1 MSVLYVEGFETS
13 ADQPDVNGRGLLTAT
28 SPVTVAGAGVL
39 PVPSRTGVVG
49 TGLMLRGP
57 YSTAVTLPNSAA
69 ATPDFGML
77 PLSQSV
83 YSLWQA
89 GGFVVGFNASFNSL
103 NTFQVA
109 PGDVGQIAYDGSVN
123 YWAVCYTG
131 AAYVIAYS
139 ADLKNWTQ
147 CAAQPATVNVT
158 SSVTVAAGSGSSAT
172 VIVNNSA
179 SIAAASS
186 IYYTTNLGAAWSTL
200 SVANSVLP
208 NNAIGT
214 TNANAPIVGLQW
226 VNAVGYKIYYYTT
239 VSGSSTLVSG
249 SPVVTAASANTGV
262 ALGKQSN
269 GMIMLGGTKP
279 TTAASYPVTGLTSQ
293 VAICLASNNP
303 TVSTNWTVL
312 ASSPQQLN
320 DFIYFNGYVI
330 GVGYGGLWW
339 NTGSAASAWTLGT
352 GIPTSG
358 AFVISAIATNGT
370 VAVAVGTDPTNG
382 QGAIWTS
389 TNGTT
394 WTKAN
399 RFLLKAAAST
409 TAAMLTS
416 VFWDG
421 ARFVA
426 SGSLNNSFVAV
437 SPDGVSWSVIY
448 ATDFT
453 EQTGTANASFLGV
466 FSGQQV
472 PATGIFTP
480 WGVAAG
486 NVSGVGLVAS
496 AVASSAR
503 TVTVATVS
511 AGAFAASTQTLSVSA
526 IAAALGQQPPSTLS
540 HYYELVFTTVPGT
553 VNLFN
558 VSWAVDNTIV
568 GQIGQYQLAANT
580 DTAGLT
586 QLFFNLPRTGQ
597 WTVIDDIYLTN
608 FTGPYHIGRL
618 GVQRIYPFAPSTDV
632 TDNFTTSITGATNSN
647 TVNSTLANSEGYVAS
662 TAATAQDIYGTTN
675 SVPSS
680 GTTVNAVLVEG
691 FLSAQNLAAGTG
703 TVGLQSNGVQKL
715 APAVNTSA
723 TPARAALI
731 QETDPNTNVP
741 WTIAGLNAVD
751 IVVAKTS

>member
-1 MSVLYVEGFETS
+1 
-13 ADQPDVNGRGLLTAT
+13 
-28 SPVTVAGAGVL
+28 
-39 PVPSRTGVVG
+39 
-49 TGLMLRGP
+49 
-57 YSTAVTLPNSAA
+57 
-69 ATPDFGML
+69 ML
-77 PLSQSV
+77 PLNQSV

-89 GGFVVGFNASFNSL
+89 GGFSIGFNASFNSL
-103 NTFQVA
+103 NTWQIA
-109 PGDVGQIAYDGSVN
+109 PGTVAQIAYDGSTY
-123 YWAVCYTG
+123 YWAIVYTG
-131 AAYVIAYS
+131 SAYVVAYS
-139 ADLKNWTQ
+139 PDLKNWTQ
-147 CAAQPATVNVT
+147 TAAQPATCNVT
-158 SSVTVAAGSGSSAT
+158 STITVASGTGSSAT
-172 VIVNNSA
+172 VLVNNVVSA
-179 SIAAASS
+179 STGTLT
-186 IYYTTNLGAAWSTL
+186 YYTTNLGAAWASMAE
-200 SVANSVLP
+200 ANSNYGV
-208 NNAIGT
+208 NIGT
-214 TNANAPIVGLQW
+214 TNANAPFVGLSW
-226 VNAVGYKIYYYTT
+226 VNAVGYKLYYYTT
-239 VSGSSTLVSG
+239 VNGSPTLVSG
-249 SPVVTAASANTGV
+249 SPVITAASSNFIFAI
-262 ALGKQSN
+262 GKQSN
-269 GMIMLGGTKP
+269 GMILLGGCK
-279 TTAASYPVTGLTSQ
+279 TAAGGNYPVTGNTTQ
-293 VAICLASNNP
+293 VATCLASNNP
-303 TVSTNWTVL
+303 TVVGNWTEL
-312 ASSPQQLN
+312 ASSPQMLN

-330 GVGYGGLWW
+330 GVGANGLWW
-339 NTGSAASAWTLGT
+339 NTNSAASAWTLGT
-352 GIPTSG
+352 GIPSSG
-358 AFVISAIATNGT
+358 TFTISAIAANST
-370 VAVAVGTDPTNG
+370 VAVAVGTDPVTG

-421 ARFVA
+421 SRFVA

-448 ATDFT
+448 ATDFA

-466 FSGQQV
+466 FSGQQA

-503 TVTVATVS
+503 TVTVATVT

-540 HYYELVFTTVPGT
+540 HYYELIFTTVPGT

-715 APAVNTSA
+715 APVVNTSA